1 MSLFRRFE
9 KRTYSG
15 GPLTTPFGPPYYTIP
30 TNGQAGIINGS
41 GGYPMSSDQAMR
53 HWAVYSCTRI
63 IADAVSSFPADAYIG
78 DIGMH
83 LGSATRVTPKPTLLT
98 KPSAYLTYVQWSHQ
112 VMMAILLQGNA
123 YGLIADVDRLG
134 YPTQIDLIDPQHVT
148 VRTSDGTAVNSV
160 TGRRIPDG
168 TKTFKI
174 RDKTLTSSEVW
185 HCPGP
190 MMPGELA
197 GLSPVKYAARTIG
210 LGVESEAFGL
220 DFFRNGIHPTAVAS
234 SDQPISEEQATI
246 IKSRI
251 KNAAASRD
259 VPVLG
264 AGLKLAPWSV
274 TPEDSDLLEVQRLNA
289 VMVAQIFGVP
299 SEMIGASTRGS
310 TITYANREERAQDF
324 LNNTINPWLTRLEDS
339 FTQLFP
345 RTTFVKFDTKSLLK
359 SDLKTRFE
367 SWQIG
372 ITAGFMTTDEAREFE
387 DWPEMPEQDDAPE
400 TVDDPAAD
408 VLPMRPAAINP

>member
-1 MSLFRRFE
+1 MAWALNGGN
-9 KRTYSG
+9 YSVELWLNFTG
-15 GPLTTPFGPPYYTIP
+15 TGAYG
-30 TNGQAGIINGS
+30 
-41 GGYPMSSDQAMR
+41 MSSDQAMR

-63 IADAVSSFPADAYIG
+63 IADAVSSFPADAYVG

-83 LGSATRVTPKPTLLT
+83 LGAAERVTPKPSLLS
-98 KPSAYLTYVQWSHQ
+98 KPSAYLTYVQWVHQ

-123 YGLIADVDRLG
+123 YGLISDMDRLG
-134 YPTQIDLIDPQHVT
+134 YPTQIELIDPQQVQ
-148 VRTSDGTAVNSV
+148 VSRSDGSAVNSA
-160 TGRRIPDG
+160 TGRRIPAG
-168 TKTFKI
+168 VKTFKI
-174 RDKTLTSSEVW
+174 RDKLLTPDEVW
-185 HCPGP
+185 HCPGA

-234 SDQPISEEQATI
+234 TDQPINEDQANT

-251 KNAAASRD
+251 KQATANRD
-259 VPVLG
+259 IPVLG
-264 AGLKLAPWSV
+264 AGLTLSPWSV
-274 TPEDSDLLEVQRLNA
+274 TPEDSQLLEVQRLNA

-339 FTQLFP
+339 FSQLFP

-367 SWQIG
+367 AWQIG
-372 ITAGFMTTDEAREFE
+372 ITSGFMTTDEAREFE
-387 DWPEMPEQDDAPE
+387 DWPEMPEQDEAPE
-400 TVDDPAAD
+400 AVVDTAD
-408 VLPMRPAAINP
+408 VLPMRPATSNTEVANG